1 MWHVTCDMYHVP
13 WNRLL
18 CFPAESHTSN
28 WHMWLVFFELVCL
41 FFSFLVSPSYCVHVL
56 FIYNRTRWYSLEE
69 YLKRGM
75 KGSESWSSPWV
86 LHQELKLDPTYWEA
100 REPVSPN
107 KAQPPPLSTFN
118 VPCPGLLGF
127 GTRGSMT
134 MPGMKALSPAC
145 SEAKTACF

>member
-1 MWHVTCDMYHVP
+1 MWHVPCTMKPAPLLSIRVTYKQLTHVAHFLWTCM
-13 WNRLL
+13 
-18 CFPAESHTSN
+18 FI
-28 WHMWLVFFELVCL
+28 FF
-41 FFSFLVSPSYCVHVL
+41 FLVSPSYCVHVL
-56 FIYNRTRWYSLEE
+56 FIYNPTRWYSLEE

-86 LHQELKLDPTYWEA
+86 IHQELKLDPTYWEA

-107 KAQPPPLSTFN
+107 KAQPPPLGTFN

-127 GTRGSMT
+127 GTRGSMA